1 MLDASAFS
9 AAAISAETRQLGE
22 SVEKFLA
29 GEPPITKFEPARLRA
44 AREQGSG
51 VWGAV
56 RRVDAARTREIRGPR
71 GPIGLRVFHPPERPA
86 RGVYLHFHGGGWT
99 LGAAH
104 HHDVANWALCRHQ
117 DVAVVSVDYRLA
129 PEDPYPAGPDD
140 CEAAALWLLEE
151 GRRELGSGHFAIGG
165 ESAGA
170 NLALVTL
177 LRLRDRHGVSAFRG
191 ANLVYGAY
199 DLGLTP
205 SARRWGARN
214 LILSTPILEWFRA
227 HYLPDPSLHGDPD
240 VSPLLADLR
249 GLPPAHLTVGTLDP
263 LLDDT
268 LFLHARWLAAGN
280 RASLFVAPGG
290 LHGFDAFPGE
300 LARAARAASEGFVGR
315 VLAA

>member
-1 MLDASAFS
+1 MLDPSPFS
-9 AAAISAETRQLGE
+9 AAAVSPETREIQA

-29 GEPPITKFEPARLRA
+29 SEPPITKFEPARLRA
-44 AREQGSG
+44 AREQGRG

-56 RRVDAARTREIRGPR
+56 RRVDAARTRDIRGPR
-71 GPIGLRVFHPPERPA
+71 GPIPLRIFLPPERPA

-104 HHDVANWALCRHQ
+104 HHDVANWALCRHR

-129 PEDPYPAGPDD
+129 PEHPYPAGPDD
-140 CEAAALWLLEE
+140 CEAAALWLLEQ
-151 GRRELGSGHFAIGG
+151 GSHELGSAHLVIGG

-177 LRLRDRHGVSAFRG
+177 LRLRDRHGLRPFRG

-214 LILSTPILEWFRA
+214 LVLSTPIIEWFRS
-227 HYLPDPSLHGDPD
+227 HYLPDPSLCGDPD
-240 VSPLLADLR
+240 VSPLLADLG
-249 GLPPAHLTVGTLDP
+249 GLPPAHLSVGTLDP

-280 RASLFVAPGG
+280 QASLFVAPGG
-290 LHGFDAFPGE
+290 LHGFDAFPGA
-300 LARAARAASEGFVGR
+300 LARAARAACEGFVAG
-315 VLAA
+315 VLPA